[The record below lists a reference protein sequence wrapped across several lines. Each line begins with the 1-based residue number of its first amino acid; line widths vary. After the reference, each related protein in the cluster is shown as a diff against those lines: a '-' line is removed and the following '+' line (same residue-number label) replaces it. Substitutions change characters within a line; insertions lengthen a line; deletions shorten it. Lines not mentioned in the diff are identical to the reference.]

1 MDNISNLSD
10 NNYSIVPIADY
21 SPELTF
27 HSEKAPGLERYYS
40 PELAFH
46 SEKAP
51 GLERYL
57 KKRARVEDMINRAR
71 TYLIIDKATKE
82 IAAYFTLKTGLIT
95 EPVNFYH
102 SRSRTWT
109 PIDRDTP
116 FDTISAIEL
125 TNIAVNDL
133 YRKNHPIKECFM
145 AYLLDQFI
153 LPIIDIVQEYIGI
166 ERLYLFALPQKRL
179 INYYEY
185 LGFKKVSFG
194 ESCYYNQHIRPQYDD
209 HCTFMYAELPFHS
222 SVPY

>member
-10 NNYSIVPIADY
+10 NNYSIVPIAKY
-21 SPELTF
+21 SQKLI
-27 HSEKAPGLERYYS
+27 
-40 PELAFH
+40 FH

-57 KKRARVEDMINRAR
+57 KRRARAEDMINRAR

-95 EPVNFYH
+95 EPVNFYN
-102 SRSRTWT
+102 SRFHIWF
-109 PIDRDTP
+109 PIDRNTP

-133 YRKNHPIKECFM
+133 YRKDHPVKECFM

-166 ERLYLFALPQKRL
+166 ERLYLFALPQNKL
-179 INYYEY
+179 INYYKS

-194 ESCYYNQHIRPQYDD
+194 ESSYYNQHIRPQYDD
-209 HCTFMYAELPFHS
+209 FCTFMYAEIPFHS

>member
-10 NNYSIVPIADY
+10 NNYSIVPIAKY
-21 SPELTF
+21 TPELEEQLPH
-27 HSEKAPGLERYYS
+27 HSNL
-40 PELAFH
+40 L
-46 SEKAP
+46 
-51 GLERYL
+51 
-57 KKRARVEDMINRAR
+57 
-71 TYLIIDKATKE
+71 DKATKE

-209 HCTFMYAELPFHS
+209 HCIFMYAEIPFHNS
-222 SVPY
+222 AHY